1 MCIQHSTVEG
11 GPPDGGG
18 RCDLDPRQEYPL
30 LHLQTTEVLWKEH
43 GTGTKTH
50 IINMHAVKTICHF
63 FILNFLC
70 TQQFFLYFGPKFWLN
85 VPIIMIRGYIFL
97 RRSHRILLHPTA
109 CSTDGD
115 VLKPNANTCTCS

>member
-50 IINMHAVKTICHF
+50 VYIHVHCENCLLPFYSNIFVHSIIFSPKMVK
-63 FILNFLC
+63 
-70 TQQFFLYFGPKFWLN
+70 P
-85 VPIIMIRGYIFL
+85 
-97 RRSHRILLHPTA
+97 SH
-109 CSTDGD
+109 GD
-115 VLKPNANTCTCS
+115 LAHH